1 MKRTLAEMVREFR
14 QHWKN
19 YVLQSVLATLTLF
32 VALHVF
38 SFERG
43 IVVAS
48 LGASAFIVFAMPDSL
63 TARASHVVG
72 GHCVGLVCGLACL
85 SISGPVANPPAAY
98 AVAICAVAVG
108 LSIFVMVVTDTEH
121 PPAAGTALGVV
132 MMGCSWRTALGVIAS
147 AALLAVAHRVL
158 RRYLRDLA

>member
-1 MKRTLAEMVREFR
+1 MRRTLAQMVREFR

-19 YVLQSVLATLTLF
+19 YVLQSFLATLTLF

-38 SFERG
+38 TLQQG

-63 TARASHVVG
+63 AARAKHVVG
-72 GHCVGLVCGLACL
+72 GHCVGLLSGLACL
-85 SISGPVANPPAAY
+85 SISGPVANPPAPY

-121 PPAAGTALGVV
+121 PPAAGTAMGIV
-132 MMGCSWRTALGVIAS
+132 MMGCSWRTAVGVIAS
-147 AALLAVAHRVL
+147 AALLAVAHRLL
-158 RRYLRDLA
+158 RPYLRDLT